1 MKKALVCWVFAALI
15 LSSCSLLQR
24 NTEEFEDESTP
35 PFDPAESSQ
44 TIDTESEEAAP
55 PAASASLE
63 SEVSRLNTKISALET
78 KLDVLTASVERNQIR
93 KSQPI
98 IEAQAE
104 PQPNMAAPVEESPL
118 EEPTVQMSAA
128 PAKPAALPV
137 AVKAS
142 GGSSVGSEREFQ
154 GAMELFQGGKNLE
167 AASKFALFAKKY
179 PRHLLAS
186 HALYWA
192 GEASAR
198 AQQWSLAMENWE
210 ELEKLYP
217 RSAYMPETLAGLA
230 RANENQGNSSKAK
243 AYRDSLLRGF
253 PKSPTALS
261 MQVSRP
267 AAISNAVRS
276 HSPAPSATDEEIPAF
291 EESSEESGQE

>member
-24 NTEEFEDESTP
+24 NTEEFEDESAP

-44 TIDTESEEAAP
+44 TIDTEGEEP
-55 PAASASLE
+55 VPAASASIE
-63 SEVSRLNTKISALET
+63 SEVSRLNTKIAALET
-78 KLDVLTASVERNQIR
+78 KLDVLTASVERNQLR
-93 KSQPI
+93 RSQPI

-104 PQPNMAAPVEESPL
+104 PQPNMAAPVEEGPI

-128 PAKPAALPV
+128 PAKPAALPA
-137 AVKAS
+137 AVKSA
-142 GGSSVGSEREFQ
+142 GESSAGSEREFQ

-167 AASKFALFAKKY
+167 AASRFALFAKKY

-210 ELEKLYP
+210 ELEKVYP
-217 RSAYMPETLAGLA
+217 RSAYMPEALAGLA
-230 RANENQGNSSKAK
+230 RANDNQGNSSKAK
-243 AYRDSLLRGF
+243 AYRDALLRGF
-253 PKSPTALS
+253 PQSPTALS
-261 MQVSRP
+261 LQVSRP
-267 AAISNAVRS
+267 AAISNVVRG
-276 HSPAPSATDEEIPAF
+276 HAPAPSAAEEEIPAF